1 MQANLRCALQNWL
14 QFGSN
19 KLHSARVN
27 GLQKDS
33 QTSAFTIQSMHTKSA
48 IIGLNGHRMSNKAN
62 CKIAMSQVVLEFMLF
77 KKLWN
82 KSFH

>member
-1 MQANLRCALQNWL
+1 MQGNLRRALQNWL

-19 KLHSARVN
+19 KLHSACVN

-33 QTSAFTIQSMHTKSA
+33 QTSAFTNQSMHTKSA

-62 CKIAMSQVVLEFMLF
+62 CKITMSQIILEFMLF
-77 KKLWN
+77 
-82 KSFH
+82 

>member
-1 MQANLRCALQNWL
+1 MQPNLSCTLQNWL

-19 KLHSARVN
+19 MLYSTRGN

-48 IIGLNGHRMSNKAN
+48 IIGLNGHRTSNKAN
-62 CKIAMSQVVLEFMLF
+62 CKITMSQVVQEFMLF
-77 KKLWN
+77 KTLWN

>member
-1 MQANLRCALQNWL
+1 MQANLRCTLQNWL

-19 KLHSARVN
+19 KLHSACVN

-33 QTSAFTIQSMHTKSA
+33 QTSTFTNQSMHTKSA

-62 CKIAMSQVVLEFMLF
+62 CKITMSQIVLEFMLCLN
-77 KKLWN
+77 LWN